1 MADEDFDIEKLAAYL
16 HLDVNQVTRLADRGK
31 LPGRRVAGAWRFSP
45 AEIHHWLE
53 ERIGLSDSHEL
64 ARVEEALERDRE
76 TTDEPAVSITEMLPL
91 AAIDTSLPARTR
103 NSVITSMVELAART
117 GWLWD
122 PAKMSEAVRT
132 REDMFPTALETGV
145 ALLHPRRP
153 LATILD
159 RPFLALG
166 LTDRGIPFA
175 SRRGLVTDIFFLI
188 CSTDDRGHLRTLAR
202 LSRLLAEQS
211 FRAELRGC
219 GNPAAA
225 HDLIAA
231 FEKELVN

>member
-1 MADEDFDIEKLAAYL
+1 
-16 HLDVNQVTRLADRGK
+16 
-31 LPGRRVAGAWRFSP
+31 
-45 AEIHHWLE
+45 
-53 ERIGLSDSHEL
+53 
-64 ARVEEALERDRE
+64 
-76 TTDEPAVSITEMLPL
+76 MLPL

-145 ALLHPRRP
+145 ALLHLRRP

-188 CSTDDRGHLRTLAR
+188 CSTDDRGHLRILAR

>member
-1 MADEDFDIEKLAAYL
+1 MRAPMADEDFDIEKLAAYL
-16 HLDVNQVTRLADRGK
+16 HLDLNQVTKLADRGK
-31 LPGRRVAGAWRFSP
+31 LPGRRVAGVWRFSP

-64 ARVEEALERDRE
+64 ARVEEALDRDRE
-76 TTDEPAVSITEMLPL
+76 ATAEPPVTIAEILPL

-103 NSVITSMVELAART
+103 NSVITSMVELAATDRLAVGSGENERSRAAAARICFPRRSRT
-117 GWLWD
+117 GW
-122 PAKMSEAVRT
+122 R
-132 REDMFPTALETGV
+132 
-145 ALLHPRRP
+145 LLHPRGP
-153 LATILD
+153 LATILE

-211 FRAELRGC
+211 FRAESRGC
-219 GNPAAA
+219 ANPAAA
-225 HDLIAA
+225 RI
-231 FEKELVN
+231 